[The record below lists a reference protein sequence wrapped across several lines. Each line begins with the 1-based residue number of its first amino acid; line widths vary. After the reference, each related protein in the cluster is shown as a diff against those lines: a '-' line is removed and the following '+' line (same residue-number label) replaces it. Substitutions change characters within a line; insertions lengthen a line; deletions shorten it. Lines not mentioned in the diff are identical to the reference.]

1 MIKMKK
7 AFKVLGWTA
16 AAVLLLAAAG
26 ALAAKLYFTPAR
38 LKALTTDYAQKT
50 LRRQVTFDSAALNF
64 SGLAITNLRVS
75 EHPDFKRGEFF
86 SADSFSARPSLRAL
100 LRRELKIESVSASG
114 LKMRVAE
121 LRPETYNFSDLLEQS
136 PAQKTAK
143 APQKGTPAP
152 QFSISSLRVRS
163 SHFVYTNAAGDLT
176 VTLKDIDL
184 SASALSP
191 SEFFP
196 AEAAFT
202 LAVASP
208 YFNGE
213 LPATLKGR
221 LALGGF
227 DPQKGRAELE
237 RATLALG
244 GVKASLKGS
253 LANLLEPDAKLSLEV
268 KQFSTADLRSV
279 FKGLPPKILLP
290 EIEAET
296 DFKLTAKA
304 LLLRSADIKA
314 GPVKALLKG
323 RAAWNPAVS
332 YDFTAELKA
341 QVPEMDTTLLA
352 KKARDYPVPPGLK
365 LPLTDISAG
374 LRLRNGR
381 AEIGSF
387 TALSAPLDLSGSA
400 LVDFGGPALKASGRA
415 KASVK
420 NLART
425 AEIAPALLGPYAL
438 SGKADAALAFAY
450 DGTPSA
456 SGKAS
461 LAGIGASFAGRKLT
475 GLSGAVE
482 FTMDTAAAKNLAGK
496 LDGED
501 FSASF
506 SVRDARRHPKAEFDL
521 KLARLV
527 LTEAQ
532 APAAPAA
539 KAAPAKPAAKPFYLD
554 VSGAASIGAV
564 EHPNFSCGQV
574 SAKVNLANISDDL
587 KALDGSA
594 SFSAGPGR
602 LSELYKLAA
611 RHKAAKVALYPLLV
625 LQKSAKL
632 AKGLRLPDFN
642 NIDFELM
649 EGDYAFSKGLMKLN
663 KSSLR
668 AEVADVSSSGSINLP
683 AEKLDMK
690 ITTALKKAS
699 GISMSVPVGMF
710 VTGTFADPSVKPD
723 IKSIAEQPAV
733 KKAAEKLAPAAEKLL
748 KGLFKK

>member
-1 MIKMKK
+1 MMMKK

-16 AAVLLLAAAG
+16 AACVLLAAAG
-26 ALAAKLYFTPAR
+26 ALAAKLYFTPAK

-121 LRPETYNFSDLLEQS
+121 LRPETYNFSDLLDQA
-136 PAQKTAK
+136 PVQKGPR
-143 APQKGTPAP
+143 APQKETPAP
-152 QFSISSLRVRS
+152 QLSISSLKVRS
-163 SHFVYTNAAGDLT
+163 SRFVYTNAAGDLT

-191 SEFFP
+191 SELFP

-202 LAVASP
+202 LGVASP

-221 LALGGF
+221 LSLGGF
-227 DPQKGRAELE
+227 DPQKGRAEIE
-237 RATLALG
+237 QATLGLG

-253 LANLLEPDAKLSLEV
+253 LTNLLEPDARLSLQV
-268 KQFSTADLRSV
+268 KQFSTADLRTV

-290 EIEAET
+290 EIKADT
-296 DFKLTAKA
+296 DFKLTARG
-304 LLLRSADIKA
+304 LLLRSADVKA
-314 GPVKALLKG
+314 GPLKALFKG
-323 RAAWNPAVS
+323 SAAWNPAVS
-332 YDFTAELKA
+332 YDFTAEIKA

-365 LPLTDISAG
+365 LPLTDISAA
-374 LRLRNGR
+374 LRLKDGR
-381 AEIGSF
+381 AEINSF
-387 TALSAPLDLSGSA
+387 TAVSAPLDLSGSA
-400 LVDFGGPALKASGRA
+400 SVNFGGPALKAAGRA

-425 AEIAPALLGPYAL
+425 AEIAPGLLGPYAL
-438 SGKADAALAFAY
+438 SGKADAALAFSY
-450 DGTPSA
+450 DGTPAA
-456 SGKAS
+456 SGRAT
-461 LAGIGASFAGRKLT
+461 LNGLGASFAGRKLT
-475 GLSGAVE
+475 DLSGAVE
-482 FTMDTAAAKNLAGK
+482 FTMDSAAARHLAGK

-501 FSASF
+501 FSAAF
-506 SVRDARRHPKAEFDL
+506 SVSDMRKHPKAAFDL

-527 LTEAQ
+527 ITE
-532 APAAPAA
+532 APAA
-539 KAAPAKPAAKPFYLD
+539 AAPAGKPAAPKPAAKPFYLD
-554 VSGAASIGAV
+554 AAGAVSIGAV
-564 EHPNFSCGQV
+564 EHPNFRCGQV
-574 SAKVNLANISDDL
+574 SAKVDLANISDDL

-594 SFSAGPGR
+594 SFSAGPGK
-602 LSELYKLAA
+602 LSELYALAGK
-611 RHKAAKVALYPLLV
+611 HKAAKVALYPLLV

-649 EGDYAFSKGLMKLN
+649 EGDYSFAKGHMKLN

-710 VTGTFADPSVKPD
+710 VTGTFSDPSVKPD
-723 IKSIAEQPAV
+723 LKSIAEQPAV
-733 KKAAEKLAPAAEKLL
+733 KKAAQQLAPAAEKLL